1 MIPKIRQELDA
12 ARMSVL
18 SEEALEAADEAGE
31 LDGNQQYL
39 DLSCATWA
47 DVAYALEVEARLIQE
62 IKRSDDP
69 EAVLLLIEE
78 MRDGDDE
85 REALWYLELGV
96 AAPVMALNALGAHT
110 ALSCNGG
117 EFGGHH
123 LRPCPSIRFYP
134 REASVERL
142 LSLARESGVGL
153 MEEEGRAVLYAVQVE
168 DLQRFAALALERHRE
183 LRV

>member
-1 MIPKIRQELDA
+1 
-12 ARMSVL
+12 MSVL
-18 SEEALEAADEAGE
+18 SEEAREAADEAGE

-47 DVAYALEVEARLIQE
+47 DVAYALEVETRLIRE
-62 IKRSDDP
+62 VKASNDP
-69 EAVLLLIEE
+69 EGVLLLIEE
-78 MRDGDDE
+78 ARDRNDE

-123 LRPCPSIRFYP
+123 LRPYPSIRFYP
-134 REASVERL
+134 LEASVERL

-153 MEEEGRAVLYAVQVE
+153 VEEEGRAVLYAAQVE
-168 DLQRFAALALERHRE
+168 DLQRFAALLLDRHCE
-183 LRV
+183 SGA